1 MKRLLPLLLCLAPV
15 HALADEAQIRQ
26 TLGERYSM
34 IKITSVQ
41 PSPIAGLYEVLVA
54 GKLVYVDQTGDYLLP
69 GPLVE
74 TKTKANLTQKR
85 LDDLH
90 AIKFDSLPF
99 DKAISVVKGSGARKV
114 ALFSDPD
121 CPFCKRLEKEL
132 ALLDN
137 VTIYVFLN
145 PITSL
150 HPEAME
156 RANEIWCSA
165 DRAQSWRD
173 YMLEGK
179 KPAEAVKCD
188 TPVNDILALSEKIGV
203 DGTPALV
210 FPNGKRV
217 DGALSAAQIEDLL
230 KQGSQVAA
238 KK

>member
-1 MKRLLPLLLCLAPV
+1 MKRLLPLLLCLASA
-15 HALADEAQIRQ
+15 HAPADEAKIRQ
-26 TLGERYSM
+26 TLGEHYPA

-41 PSPIAGLYEVLVA
+41 PSPIAGLYEVMVG
-54 GKLVYVDQTGDYLLP
+54 GKLVYVDQTGNHLLP

-74 TKTKANLTQKR
+74 TKTKTNLTQKR
-85 LDDLH
+85 LDELH

-99 DKAISVVKGSGARKV
+99 DKAIKVVKGSGARKV
-114 ALFSDPD
+114 AIFSDPD

-137 VTIYVFLN
+137 VTVYVFLN
-145 PITSL
+145 PLTNL

-165 DRAQSWRD
+165 DRARSWTD

-179 KPAEAVKCD
+179 KPAAAAKCD
-188 TPVNDILALSEKIGV
+188 TPVNDIITLSEKIGV

-217 DGALSAAQIEDLL
+217 DGAVSAAQIEDLL
-230 KQGSQVAA
+230 KQGS
-238 KK
+238 

>member
-1 MKRLLPLLLCLAPV
+1 MKRLLPLLLCLAPI
-15 HALADEAQIRQ
+15 HALADEAQIRK

-41 PSPIAGLYEVLVA
+41 PSPISGLYEVLVG

-90 AIKFDSLPF
+90 AVKFDSLPF
-99 DKAISVVKGSGARKV
+99 EKAIPVIKGSGARKV
-114 ALFSDPD
+114 AIFSDPD
-121 CPFCKRLEKEL
+121 CPFCKSLEKEL

-137 VTIYVFLN
+137 VTVYVFLN

-150 HPEAME
+150 HPDAME

-165 DRAQSWRD
+165 DRARSWRD
-173 YMLEGK
+173 YMLEDK
-179 KPAEAVKCD
+179 KPAKAAKCE
-188 TPVNDILALSEKIGV
+188 TPVNDILALSEKIGI

-217 DGALSAAQIEDLL
+217 DGAISAVQIEDLL
-230 KQGSQVAA
+230 KQP
-238 KK
+238 